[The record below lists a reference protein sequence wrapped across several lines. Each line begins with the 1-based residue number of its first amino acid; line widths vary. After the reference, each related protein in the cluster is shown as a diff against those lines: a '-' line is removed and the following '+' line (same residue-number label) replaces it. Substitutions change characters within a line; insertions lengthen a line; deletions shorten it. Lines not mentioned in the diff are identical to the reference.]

1 MAKDSKY
8 LYFASD
14 FHLGAPNQQKS
25 LERERSLLLWLQQI
39 EDSAHSIFLLGDVF
53 DFWFEYKSVVPKG
66 YVRLLGKLAEMSDN
80 GIQIHF
86 FKGNH
91 DMWLFDYFQNEIGVQ
106 IHSNEYQFEFEG
118 KRFFLH
124 HGDGLGPGDY
134 KYKFLK
140 LFFRSTICQWLFAR
154 LHPNFGIGL
163 ASLLSR
169 RSRAKGGKKDFIY
182 RGAENEWL
190 YQYVKALEEDQQQQH
205 HDYYLFGHRHLPLEL
220 SVGTAKYINTGDWL
234 KYNTFAVFDAKEL
247 RLMQWEDGKIIPY
260 EK

>member
-1 MAKDSKY
+1 MPEQTKY

-14 FHLGAPNQQKS
+14 FHLGAPNAQKS
-25 LERERSLLLWLQQI
+25 AQREQALLKWLHHI
-39 EDSAHSIFLLGDVF
+39 EGSAHSIFLLGDLF
-53 DFWFEYKSVVPKG
+53 DFWFEYKSAVPKG
-66 YVRLLGKLAEMSDN
+66 YVRLLGKLAQMADN

-91 DMWLFDYFQNEIGVQ
+91 DMWMFDYFEKELGVQ
-106 IHSNEYQFEFEG
+106 LHSDAYQFEFEG

-140 LFFRSTICQWLFAR
+140 VFFRSHICQWLFAR

-163 ASLLSR
+163 ASFLSR

-182 RGAENEWL
+182 KGAEQEWL
-190 YQYVKALEEDQQQQH
+190 FQYVKEQQQLQH
-205 HDYYLFGHRHLPLEL
+205 HDFYLFGHRHLPLDL
-220 SVGTAKYINTGDWL
+220 RVGSAKYINTGDWL
-234 KYNTFAVFDAKEL
+234 QYYTFAVFDAKEL
-247 RLMQWEDGKIIPY
+247 RLMQWEDEKFVPY
-260 EK
+260 ER